1 MVVYLKPS
9 LGLIQ
14 DGDTGF
20 PQGEWLLGAIPKL
33 PWGGQ
38 KYVFKRQDLG
48 PRPQQG
54 TGLGGDRQL
63 WGGLIG
69 PWGLA
74 SLAR

>member
-48 PRPQQG
+48 PRP
-54 TGLGGDRQL
+54 
-63 WGGLIG
+63 
-69 PWGLA
+69 
-74 SLAR
+74 